1 MTQFYQ
7 KGIELVGKAISAD
20 EREQYEDAMPL
31 YIRGIEYM
39 LTGLK
44 YEKHQ
49 KVKGVVRTK
58 VVTYLQRAELLK
70 PVVESI
76 KAQRTAKQSVTS
88 TRIAAASA
96 LGDTERQQLRGSLQ
110 DAILKERPN
119 VKWTDVIGLETAKAA
134 LREAAVLPVQH
145 PELFT
150 GKRKPWQ
157 GILLYGPPG
166 TGKSYLAK
174 AVATEVK
181 STFFSISSSD
191 LVSKHQGESERLIKE
206 LFRMAQE
213 QAPSVVFIDEVD
225 AIARNRSGSDSD
237 AERRIK
243 TEFLTNLQGVTEL
256 KGVTVLAATNQPW
269 DLDPAVR
276 RRFEKRIYIP
286 LPEEQARAAMFQA
299 NLKDVPSA
307 LTMTDIQQAAQATE
321 GYSGAD
327 IAVLCRDTLMQPV
340 RRAVNSEYFRTLP
353 SGLFSCH
360 ICLSVCL
367 MLC

>member
-1 MTQFYQ
+1 
-7 KGIELVGKAISAD
+7 
-20 EREQYEDAMPL
+20 
-31 YIRGIEYM
+31 
-39 LTGLK
+39 
-44 YEKHQ
+44 
-49 KVKGVVRTK
+49 
-58 VVTYLQRAELLK
+58 
-70 PVVESI
+70 
-76 KAQRTAKQSVTS
+76 
-88 TRIAAASA
+88 
-96 LGDTERQQLRGSLQ
+96 
-110 DAILKERPN
+110 
-119 VKWTDVIGLETAKAA
+119 
-134 LREAAVLPVQH
+134 
-145 PELFT
+145 
-150 GKRKPWQ
+150 
-157 GILLYGPPG
+157 
-166 TGKSYLAK
+166 
-174 AVATEVK
+174 
-181 STFFSISSSD
+181 
-191 LVSKHQGESERLIKE
+191 
-206 LFRMAQE
+206 MAQE